1 MPQGTTT
8 IIGPLWTKLRKVK
21 YMRGF
26 KFGALVLTLALAACG
41 GGDAEQEDAAATG
54 GEPAAAPAE
63 QTAPAATQTAG
74 APPAGASA
82 EDVTAGQQIFTGTG
96 NCYTC
101 HGPDGKGTA
110 LAPNLTDAEW
120 INVGGT
126 FAEIQTVVKTGV
138 ATPKSH
144 PAPMP
149 AMGGA
154 ALSDDQVRQVA
165 AYVWSLGGG
174 K

>member
-1 MPQGTTT
+1 MRAF
-8 IIGPLWTKLRKVK
+8 KLSAV
-21 YMRGF
+21 
-26 KFGALVLTLALAACG
+26 VLTLTLAACG
-41 GGDAEQEDAAATG
+41 GSDDTDDAAATG

-63 QTAPAATQTAG
+63 QTTPSTTQASGAAPS
-74 APPAGASA
+74 GASA
-82 EDVTAGQQIFTGTG
+82 EDVTAGQQIFSGTG

-101 HGPDGKGTA
+101 HGADAKGTA

-120 INVGGT
+120 INIGGT

-138 ATPKSH
+138 ATPKQH

>member
-1 MPQGTTT
+1 
-8 IIGPLWTKLRKVK
+8 
-21 YMRGF
+21 MRGF
-26 KFGALVLTLALAACG
+26 KVSALVLTLALAACG

-63 QTAPAATQTAG
+63 QTTPAATQTAG
-74 APPAGASA
+74 APPAGATA
-82 EDVTAGQQIFTGTG
+82 EDVTAGQQIFTSTG

-120 INVGGT
+120 INISGS
-126 FAEIQTVVKTGV
+126 FDDIQKVIKSGV
-138 ATPKSH
+138 NPPKQH

-154 ALSDDQVRQVA
+154 NLNDAQVKQLA

>member
-1 MPQGTTT
+1 
-8 IIGPLWTKLRKVK
+8 
-21 YMRGF
+21 MRGLKLSAF
-26 KFGALVLTLALAACG
+26 VLTLALAACA
-41 GGDAEQEDAAATG
+41 DAGEENPDDAAATG
-54 GEPAAAPAE
+54 GDTAALPATTETPGGGQAAGAAP
-63 QTAPAATQTAG
+63 Q
-74 APPAGASA
+74 GASA
-82 EDVTAGQQIFTGTG
+82 EDVTAGQQIFTATG

-101 HGPDGKGTA
+101 HGPDAKGTA

-120 INVGGT
+120 INIGGT
-126 FAEIQTVVKTGV
+126 FPEIQQVVKTGV

-149 AMGGA
+149 AMGGVQ
-154 ALSDDQVRQVA
+154 LSDDQIRQVA

>member
-1 MPQGTTT
+1 
-8 IIGPLWTKLRKVK
+8 
-21 YMRGF
+21 MRVR
-26 KFGALVLTLALAACG
+26 KFGAVLLALTVAACAQ
-41 GGDAEQEDAAATG
+41 DASEDVATD
-54 GEPAAAPAE
+54 ETAAPAAE
-63 QTAPAATQTAG
+63 TAPAPAPVAG
-74 APPAGASA
+74 NPPAGATA
-82 EDVTAGQQIFTGTG
+82 EDVSAGQQIFTSTG

-101 HGPDGKGTA
+101 HGMDATGTA

-120 INVGGT
+120 LNTDGTMDGIQNV
-126 FAEIQTVVKTGV
+126 VRTGV

-154 ALSDDQVRQVA
+154 SLTDDQVRQVS

>member
-1 MPQGTTT
+1 
-8 IIGPLWTKLRKVK
+8 
-21 YMRGF
+21 MRGMRY
-26 KFGALVLTLALAACG
+26 GAIMLIVTLAACADSSETDDTAG
-41 GGDAEQEDAAATG
+41 EDTAAATQ
-54 GEPAAAPAE
+54 PAPTDAG
-63 QTAPAATQTAG
+63 TQTAG
-74 APPAGASA
+74 TPPAGATA
-82 EDVTAGQQIFTGTG
+82 EDVTAGQQIFTTVG

-101 HGPDGKGTA
+101 HGPDATGTA

-120 INVGGT
+120 INVSGD
-126 FAEIQTVVKTGV
+126 FASIQELIRTGV
-138 ATPKSH
+138 PTPKQH

-154 ALSDDQVRQVA
+154 TLSDDQVRQVG